1 MLSQAAAGLFLDP
14 GLGKTSICLAAFKVL
29 KDQGL
34 VDRMLI
40 IAPLRPCYFVW
51 PNEIAKWADF
61 NDLTYKILHGP
72 LKDDI
77 IQDLNDDPILHPDI
91 FIINPEGLQWLV
103 PAAGKGYDYS
113 KLEALDCQVLC
124 IDESTKFKNSQSKR
138 FKLMRK
144 VFHRFKRRW
153 CLTGTPS
160 PNGLMDLFG
169 QIFILDGGHAL
180 GAYIT
185 HYRLKYFHRDEQNP
199 YDQWSWYPNDNALE
213 NITEAIAPLVLRLNA
228 KDHID
233 MPDLIHMDKTVV
245 LPPKAMEEYQMLEQ
259 DFYLQLD
266 KEEVVALNAA
276 ALGTKLRQVANGA
289 VYYGMNHEWEPVHD
303 AKLDGLEDLLGEIDS
318 ALILYEYQHDK
329 ERIQKKFPMIPC
341 LNDCGIVKAGELIE
355 RFNAGVEPY
364 ILAHPAG
371 AGHGLNLQ
379 EHANHIIWFGITW
392 NLELYDQSIARV
404 WRQGQRAEK
413 VYNYHIVAKG
423 TLDHKVMHTLT
434 AKAGVQ
440 RKLGIALQE
449 HRDGQHI
456 S

>member
-1 MLSQAAAGLFLDP
+1 MLGQAAAGLFLDP

-34 VDRMLI
+34 VERMLI
-40 IAPLRPCYFVW
+40 VAPLRPCYFVW

-61 NDLTYKILHGP
+61 NGLTYQILHG
-72 LKDDI
+72 KDKDMHYCADADI
-77 IQDLNDDPILHPDI
+77 Y
-91 FIINPEGLQWLV
+91 IINPEGLQWLV
-103 PAAGKGYDYS
+103 PETKKNQYDYS
-113 KLEALDCQVLC
+113 KLEHMDCQVLC

-144 VFHRFKRRW
+144 VFSRFKRRW

-169 QIFILDGGHAL
+169 QIFILDGGASIVS
-180 GAYIT
+180 YMT
-185 HYRLKYFHRDEQNP
+185 HYRLEYFHRDEQNP
-199 YDQWSWYPNDNALE
+199 YDQWSWYPNEDALE
-213 NITEAIAPLVLRLNA
+213 RITEAIAPLVLRLNA
-228 KDHID
+228 KDHIA
-233 MPDLIHMDKTVV
+233 MPDLMHMEKLVT
-245 LPPKAMEEYQMLEQ
+245 LPPKAMMEYEALER
-259 DFYLQLD
+259 DFYLALEQ
-266 KEEVVALNAA
+266 EEVVALNAA

-289 VYYGMNHEWEPVHD
+289 VYVGRSSEWVRVHD

-318 ALILYEYQHDK
+318 GLILYEYIHDK
-329 ERIQKKFPMIPC
+329 ERIQKRFPKMPC
-341 LNDCGIVKAGELIE
+341 LNDMNMKQAGKLIE

-392 NLELYDQSIARV
+392 NLELYDQSIARI

-413 VYNYHIVAKG
+413 VYNYHIVAKN
-423 TLDHKVMHTLT
+423 TLDHKVMQTLT
-434 AKAGVQ
+434 RKAGVQ
-440 RKLGIALQE
+440 RNLGKALQE
-449 HRDGQHI
+449 HRDGRYHSGQE
-456 S
+456 